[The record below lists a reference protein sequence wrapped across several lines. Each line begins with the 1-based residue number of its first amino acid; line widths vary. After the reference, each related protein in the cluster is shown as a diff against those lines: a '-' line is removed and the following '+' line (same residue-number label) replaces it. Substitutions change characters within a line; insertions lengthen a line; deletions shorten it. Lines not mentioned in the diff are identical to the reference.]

1 MFRHVA
7 QNSPDEGIKAY
18 LDFSLFSYNNK
29 TINKVRLRITEHG
42 KKEKTWN
49 SFLKKKKIHQNILSY
64 NETNILQD
72 FFAVY

>member
-7 QNSPDEGIKAY
+7 QNSPHEGIKAY

-29 TINKVRLRITEHG
+29 TMNKVRLQITDHG
-42 KKEKTWN
+42 KKKR
-49 SFLKKKKIHQNILSY
+49 KKKCGAVFFKKSIKTYCHIIKQ
-64 NETNILQD
+64 TLQD